1 MQPVGMPMGVY
12 VTDPQSAPESEAL
25 REVWAPV
32 AGDPA
37 GEGPDEKGLGIK
49 KLPAMTVAS
58 VIHRGPY
65 DTIAPTYEALGA
77 WVAEQGYVIAG
88 PPREAYLND
97 PSTAAPE
104 DYLTE
109 IQLPVQRA

>member
-12 VTDPQSAPESEAL
+12 ITDPQSVPESEAL
-25 REVWAPV
+25 WEVWALV

-65 DTIAPTYEALGA
+65 ESVATTYNALA
-77 WVAEQGYVIAG
+77 QWVAEQGCVIAG
-88 PPREAYLND
+88 PPREAYLDD
-97 PSTAAPE
+97 PATPAPD

-109 IQLPVQRA
+109 IQFPVQRA